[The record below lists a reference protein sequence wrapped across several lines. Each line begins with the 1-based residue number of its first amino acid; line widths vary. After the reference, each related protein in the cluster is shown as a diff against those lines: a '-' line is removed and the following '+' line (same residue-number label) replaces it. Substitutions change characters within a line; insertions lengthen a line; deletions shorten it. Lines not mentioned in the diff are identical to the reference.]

1 MKMKLR
7 KRFRI
12 TKEALHKELREHKS
26 SFIVY
31 MILRILVILM
41 MILQFFNGNY
51 ENVFLCILTLLLLI
65 VPSLIQINLK
75 IELPTALEI
84 TILIFI
90 FAAEILGEIQSY
102 YLKFPF
108 WDTAL
113 HTINGF
119 LMAAIGFALVDI
131 LNRSK
136 KVSFQLSP
144 AFVSIVA
151 FCFSMTIGVM
161 WEFFEFGVDT
171 FFALDMQKDTIIQHF
186 NSVALDPTK
195 SNIPVVISNIHEVLV
210 NGKDLGINGYLDI
223 GLIDTMKDLIV
234 NFIGAVVFS
243 IIGFFYI
250 KNRGNSKLASRFIPR
265 LKNKNADFLAQ
276 AEKRFNNHTSA
287 DPENSRQKDSVHDDR
302 T

>member
-161 WEFFEFGVDT
+161 WEFFEFGMDT

-195 SNIPVVISNIHEVLV
+195 SNIPVVISNIHEVFV

-287 DPENSRQKDSVHDDR
+287 DPENSAQKNPVHDDR

>member
-84 TILIFI
+84 TILLFI

-161 WEFFEFGVDT
+161 WEFFEFGMDT

-195 SNIPVVISNIHEVLV
+195 SNIPVVISNIHEVFV

-287 DPENSRQKDSVHDDR
+287 NPENSTQKDPVHDDR

>member
-161 WEFFEFGVDT
+161 WEFFEFGMDT

-195 SNIPVVISNIHEVLV
+195 SNIPVVISNIHEVFV

-234 NFIGAVVFS
+234 IFIGAVVFS
-243 IIGFFYI
+243 FIGFFYI

-287 DPENSRQKDSVHDDR
+287 DSENSTQKNPVHDDR

>member
-84 TILIFI
+84 TILLFI

-108 WDTAL
+108 WDTSL

-161 WEFFEFGVDT
+161 WEFFEFGMDT

-195 SNIPVVISNIHEVLV
+195 SNIPVVISNIHEVFV

-287 DPENSRQKDSVHDDR
+287 NPENSTQKDPVHDDR